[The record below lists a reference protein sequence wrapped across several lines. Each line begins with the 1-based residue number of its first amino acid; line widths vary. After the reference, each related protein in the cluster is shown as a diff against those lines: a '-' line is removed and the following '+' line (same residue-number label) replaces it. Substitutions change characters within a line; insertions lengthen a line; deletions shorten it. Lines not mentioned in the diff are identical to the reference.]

1 MKTPSSKKIISAFHL
16 LQHLR
21 LNLGLDLSI
30 KFLGE
35 PMLLYTFS
43 VLCNQLLPGDQ
54 SINLFYVK
62 QPKGLFMLNLNTHLP
77 QCPH

>member
-35 PMLLYTFS
+35 PMLL
-43 VLCNQLLPGDQ
+43 CNQLLPGDQ